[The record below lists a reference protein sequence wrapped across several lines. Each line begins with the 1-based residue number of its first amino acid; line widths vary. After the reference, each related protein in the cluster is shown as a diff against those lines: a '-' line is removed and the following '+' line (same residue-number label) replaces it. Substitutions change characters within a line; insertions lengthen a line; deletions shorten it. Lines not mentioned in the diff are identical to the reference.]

1 MPLPSQPVTLT
12 VEQLVDLNQ
21 KLSNVRHDVNNHLSL
36 MTAAVEMIK
45 FKPQVAERMMATL
58 AEQPPR
64 ITTALAKFSAE
75 FEQVFGITKT

>member
-1 MPLPSQPVTLT
+1 
-12 VEQLVDLNQ
+12 
-21 KLSNVRHDVNNHLSL
+21 